1 MLFLTFV
8 LKRAAS
14 DGARARSDRCAVLVR
29 GAAELRRSVA
39 AAAFCERG
47 RLACLKRG
55 GGNEG
60 GHGQGEESLD
70 LHFEM
75 CNGAV
80 FGNEEE
86 FDCDARVDGIEEQ
99 LYIGTRIVPR
109 ITRHHQQL
117 PLSQESRPYD
127 TGKSF

>member
-1 MLFLTFV
+1 MKVCFRVDKHTCCLRRSF

-14 DGARARSDRCAVLVR
+14 DGACARSDWCAVLVR

-47 RLACLKRG
+47 GLACLKRG

-75 CNGAV
+75 CNNV
-80 FGNEEE
+80 VLEMKKS
-86 FDCDARVDGIEEQ
+86 
-99 LYIGTRIVPR
+99 LTGT
-109 ITRHHQQL
+109 L
-117 PLSQESRPYD
+117 E
-127 TGKSF
+127 